1 MKHQSFYNLV
11 IGGKSRTILLR
22 ILSFNK
28 CNVNTIFK
36 KITLQI
42 LNLFKC
48 ILQLGITNVW
58 EGQMLRIEIMVKK
71 YSKNLLTETGS
82 L

>member
-1 MKHQSFYNLV
+1 M
-11 IGGKSRTILLR
+11 
-22 ILSFNK
+22 
-28 CNVNTIFK
+28 
-36 KITLQI
+36 LQI